1 MTVKK
6 YVRRIPAL
14 MCFAAMAGTA
24 PAAAT
29 PVRDPSVVEQQQA
42 LVAARRT
49 AILAE
54 RRSAQLEAGA
64 KAMTRAAARSQ
75 AEQVA
80 AAAAI
85 QAAEA
90 RIAAAEDQVRLIDRL
105 RAVQR
110 ARLAERQGPI
120 VRLTAALQTMARRP
134 TALALVQPG
143 SVTEMIHVRALLGA
157 TLPVI
162 RDRTA
167 GLRAEVARGDALRRS
182 ADLAVAE
189 LRHGRQ
195 QLEVRRAALA
205 RLEADQRRR
214 SQDLVDNA
222 MIEQDRVIAMG
233 ERARDIEQL
242 IVDLGDQAGIRARLA
257 ALPGPVL
264 RPPVPGAAP
273 MPPRPDGTVAS
284 AAHPPAYRL
293 PVIGKLI
300 AGMGEVSESG
310 VRSKGITLA
319 TARGAQVV
327 SPADGRIAFAGPF
340 RSYAGIVIIDHD
352 DGWATLMTG
361 LRGLAVKPGQSLLQ
375 GSPVG
380 IADGAAPRITVELRH
395 AGTPVD
401 ILPLAAGGR

>member
-1 MTVKK
+1 MA
-6 YVRRIPAL
+6 AL
-14 MCFAAMAGTA
+14 VVLT
-24 PAAAT
+24 AAAT
-29 PVRDPSVVEQQQA
+29 FPLSITSAAERPRDPSVVEQQQA
-42 LVAARRT
+42 LIAARRT
-49 AILAE
+49 ARIAE
-54 RRSAQLEAGA
+54 RRSAELEAQA
-64 KAMTRAAARSQ
+64 KAMTQAAARSQ

-105 RAVQR
+105 RAAQR

-120 VRLTAALQTMARRP
+120 IRLTAALQTMARRP

-182 ADLAVAE
+182 ADLAIAE
-189 LRHGRQ
+189 LRQGRQ
-195 QLEVRRAALA
+195 QLEIRRTALA

-214 SQDLVDNA
+214 SQGYVDDA
-222 MIEQDRVIAMG
+222 MIEQDRIIAMG
-233 ERARDIEQL
+233 ERARDIRQL
-242 IVDLGDQAGIRARLA
+242 IADLGDQAGIRARLA
-257 ALPGPVL
+257 ALPGPIL
-264 RPPVPGAAP
+264 RPAVPGAAV
-273 MPPRPDGTVAS
+273 PPPPPPDRSMLMAGG
-284 AAHPPAYRL
+284 PPSYRL
-293 PVIGKLI
+293 PVIGRLV
-300 AGMGEVSESG
+300 AGMGEISDSG

-319 TARGAQVV
+319 AARGAQIV

-340 RSYAGIVIIDHD
+340 RGYTAIVIVDHD

-361 LRGLAVKPGQSLLQ
+361 LRGLTVKPGQSVLQ

-380 IADGAAPRITVELRH
+380 IADGAAPRVTIELRH
-395 AGTPVD
+395 GGTPVD
-401 ILPLAAGGR
+401 ILPLLTANR